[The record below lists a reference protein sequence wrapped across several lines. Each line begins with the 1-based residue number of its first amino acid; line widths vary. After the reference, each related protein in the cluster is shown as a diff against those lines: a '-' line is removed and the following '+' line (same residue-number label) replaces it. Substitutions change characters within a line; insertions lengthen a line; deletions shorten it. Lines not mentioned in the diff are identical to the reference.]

1 MDFLLVPL
9 NIPIPPPNPPPP
21 PITVNAIYDN
31 LETSQPRLIHQII
44 ILHRTDT
51 FEIVKGLWP

>member
-9 NIPIPPPNPPPP
+9 NIPIPPPNTPA
-21 PITVNAIYDN
+21 PITINAIYDN

-51 FEIVKGLWP
+51 FEIVKGQWP